1 MYKGR
6 TIAAIAPAYN
16 ELGKIE
22 KVAAGLAALDFL
34 DMPIV
39 VDDGSTDGCGEAA
52 EKAGAIVVR
61 HEARRGLGAAIR
73 SGIDYARSHGADI
86 IVILAGNGK
95 DDPAQ
100 IPRLLDPICDDDADY
115 VQGSR
120 YLPGGE
126 YGTMPRH
133 RRMATWLHPR
143 LVRLVTGFKGTD
155 STNGFRAYKASI
167 FEDLEIDIWKDWLD
181 GTELEFYLHVEV
193 IRKKGRIAEV
203 AVSKIYPQKVGYKQ
217 YTKVKPFV
225 DWWRILKPLVYH
237 ALHIRR

>member
-1 MYKGR
+1 MYRGK

-52 EKAGAIVVR
+52 EEAGAIVVR
-61 HEARRGLGAAIR
+61 HEARRGVGAAIR

-95 DDPAQ
+95 DDPTQ
-100 IPRLLDPICDDDADY
+100 IPRLLDPICDDDVDY

-126 YGTMPRH
+126 RGKMPLHRTIGT
-133 RRMATWLHPR
+133 R
-143 LVRLVTGFKGTD
+143 LYPVLMRLFTGHKCTEV
-155 STNGFRAYKASI
+155 TNGFRAYKASI
-167 FEDLEIDIWKDWLD
+167 FEDLDIDIWQECFD
-181 GTELEFYLHVEV
+181 GYELELHLHIEAVT
-193 IRKKGRIAEV
+193 RGKTAEV
-203 AVSKIYPQKVGYKQ
+203 PVSKIYPKDGGYKR
-217 YTKVKPFV
+217 YTKIRLFS
-225 DWWRILKPLVYH
+225 DWWPILKPLVYH
-237 ALHIRR
+237 ALRIRR